1 MRIWTEMRRV
11 LVYINVEIAMSRLN
25 ARLTWRR
32 SVTRPYPVI
41 LFSKISFVSK
51 SGPFVPRFWW
61 FQVWTLVF
69 LLSLISLY
77 CTQRKEYRTT
87 RDPFGF
93 QIETYVTFV
102 EPKPI
107 FFFGFVFLASR
118 FIHHVFG
125 YSHLITR
132 RLESVMYMPQNLS
145 RLPLWSL
152 MMLCPNVQT
161 PSFDDFSFPFLFPF
175 MMRVGFN

>member
-87 RDPFGF
+87 RDPFNRNVRDIWG
-93 QIETYVTFV
+93 
-102 EPKPI
+102 KAHL
-107 FFFGFVFLASR
+107 FFWFVFLASR